1 MVEGIPAFFA
11 ASRFGLGLILIM
23 SVVFALATIGTYVAL
38 CLASTASL
46 QRMHLG
52 PLERYG
58 EVISGSFIA
67 ILGVLFL
74 FIH

>member
-11 ASRFGLGLILIM
+11 ASRFGIGLITVMAIM
-23 SVVFALATIGTYVAL
+23 FSLATIGTYVAL
-38 CLASTASL
+38 CVAASRGV
-46 QRMHLG
+46 QRTHFG

-67 ILGVLFL
+67 GLGIVFL
-74 FIH
+74 LTR